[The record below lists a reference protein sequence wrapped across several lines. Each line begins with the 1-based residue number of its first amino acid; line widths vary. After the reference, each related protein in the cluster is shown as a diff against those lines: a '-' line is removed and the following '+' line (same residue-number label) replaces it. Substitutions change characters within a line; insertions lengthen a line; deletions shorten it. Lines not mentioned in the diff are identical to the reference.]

1 MKKLEQL
8 FPIICAPE
16 ATVIAIRKVRASLV
30 LVLIL
35 IPFVSLSQPAL
46 AFMLEVQR
54 ENGETIFSR
63 HLDEGDRWCVHW
75 NHSVQ
80 GFLVRDC
87 YRVSDGRMML
97 ERSHQPDFAAGLG
110 HIPGRGEMT
119 SAPEGG
125 YWIENM
131 DEYVQ
136 NNCYR
141 LRVGAR
147 GVDHTLVLDGYQQNL
162 SETAARERVSVMLRA
177 DDHSGR
183 SGC

>member
-8 FPIICAPE
+8 FPITCAPE
-16 ATVIAIRKVRASLV
+16 AMVIAIRKIRASHV

-35 IPFVSLSQPAL
+35 TVLVVLPFPAS
-46 AFMLEVQR
+46 AFTLEVHR

-63 HLDEGDRWCVHW
+63 HVDEGERWCVHW
-75 NHSVQ
+75 NHSVEK
-80 GFLVRDC
+80 FLVRDC
-87 YRVSDGRMML
+87 YMVSDGQMML

-131 DEYVQ
+131 DEYVP

-141 LRVGAR
+141 LRVGAQ
-147 GVDHTLVLDGYQQNL
+147 GVDHTLVLEGYEQNL

-177 DDHSGR
+177 DDQSGR
-183 SGC
+183 TGC